1 MISHPTP
8 STTGLPE
15 VIDHAFP
22 ASRVDTRRALAGS
35 ALVRRFAPRQ
45 VILRQGDESSVALV
59 LDGYAAARRMTADGR
74 QLIVRIVTRGGLVPL
89 LPLAARPA
97 SADIIALTP
106 SPVAVWR
113 ADEMRSLATA
123 DPGLAVDLLDKVL
136 LSFEDVVKRLDG
148 LLHQDAVRRVA
159 RVLAVHAELFFG
171 EPPVLPRS
179 NLPILVG
186 TSREM
191 TGRVLRVLE
200 SRQILVRV
208 GRDRLRLLDAAG
220 LAATADAG
228 ADAARSIGRVARPA
242 STAGGGGSAPNG

>member
-1 MISHPTP
+1 
-8 STTGLPE
+8 LPE
-15 VIDHAFP
+15 VIDEIFP
-22 ASRVDTRRALAGS
+22 GSRAETRHALAAS
-35 ALVRRFAPRQ
+35 AVVRRYAPRQ

-59 LDGYAAARRMTADGR
+59 LDGHAAARRTTDDGR
-74 QLIVRIVTRGGLVPL
+74 QLIVRIVTRGGLAPL

-97 SADIIALTP
+97 SADIVALTP

-136 LSFEDVVKRLDG
+136 LSFEGVVKRLDG

-159 RVLAVHAELFFG
+159 RVLSLHAELFFS

-228 ADAARSIGRVARPA
+228 TDASRSIGRVARPGSMA
-242 STAGGGGSAPNG
+242 SGGGSAANG

>member
-1 MISHPTP
+1 
-8 STTGLPE
+8 LPE
-15 VIDHAFP
+15 VIDEIFP
-22 ASRVDTRRALAGS
+22 GSRAETRRALAAS
-35 ALVRRFAPRQ
+35 AVVRRFAPRQ

-59 LDGYAAARRMTADGR
+59 LDGHAAARRTTDDGR
-74 QLIVRIVTRGGLVPL
+74 QLIVRIVTRGGLAPL
-89 LPLAARPA
+89 LPLAARPS
-97 SADIIALTP
+97 SADIVALTP

-136 LSFEDVVKRLDG
+136 LSFEGVVKRLDG

-159 RVLAVHAELFFG
+159 RVLSLHAELFFA

-228 ADAARSIGRVARPA
+228 TDAPRSIGRVARPGPTA
-242 STAGGGGSAPNG
+242 SGGGSAANG